1 MAKRSDSSTRSA
13 TAAAASANRLGTL
26 ALVLADRTADAVAE
40 ASGHSDSTA
49 AALSALHHFLDAPSI
64 ELLRQVLGLTH
75 SGTVRL
81 VDRLERD
88 GLVRRRPGPDARS
101 TAVSLTA
108 AGRRVAAQV
117 TTARAE
123 VLVDALA
130 TLPDEDR
137 AQLDRIVGDLLVSM
151 KRGYGATRWICRM
164 CDTGACG
171 LERGEC
177 PLGEGKEFNVADSVR
192 ELESRIAVDQP
203 TGRKR

>member
-1 MAKRSDSSTRSA
+1 MEQAHGRSVRSA
-13 TAAAASANRLGTL
+13 TVAATANRLGAL
-26 ALVLADRTADAVAE
+26 ALVLADRAANAVAE
-40 ASGHSDSTA
+40 ASGHADSTA

-75 SGTVRL
+75 SATVRL

-108 AGRRVAAQV
+108 AGHRAATRV

-123 VLVDALA
+123 VLADAVT
-130 TLPDEDR
+130 TLTAEDR
-137 AQLDRIVGDLLVSM
+137 SHLDRIVGHLLTSM
-151 KRGYGATRWICRM
+151 KRDYGATRWICRM
-164 CDTGACG
+164 CDTTACG

-177 PLGEGKEFNVADSVR
+177 PLGDGREFNVAASVR
-192 ELESRIAVDQP
+192 QLEARIAVNQP
-203 TGRKR
+203 ARPRR